1 MNKSRK
7 AVAGIAV
14 AVLIIASFLGAD
26 TLGHAMSGNAYN
38 YELAINILTISG
50 VTALVLFAWNVVTYK
65 GGK

>member
-14 AVLIIASFLGAD
+14 AVLVMASFLGAD

-38 YELAINILTISG
+38 YELALRVIAISG
-50 VTALVLFAWNVVTYK
+50 TVGVLLFAWNVATYK
-65 GGK
+65 KGK